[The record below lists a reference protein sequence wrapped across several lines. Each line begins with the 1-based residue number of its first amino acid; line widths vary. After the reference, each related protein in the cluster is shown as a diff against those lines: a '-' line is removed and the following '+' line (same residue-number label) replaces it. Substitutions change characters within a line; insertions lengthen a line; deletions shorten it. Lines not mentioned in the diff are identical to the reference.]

1 MKGVRVLP
9 MVALSFLLLVPSSA
23 LAADGGCVD
32 DAGSPCDAGAPPPM
46 PCDGGDTGL
55 CDTTNGAGCSSAG
68 EPVESTWVVVA
79 LTAIA
84 LVLARRRHLRSLPGR
99 ERLQ

>member
-1 MKGVRVLP
+1 MKGARVLP
-9 MVALSFLLLVPSSA
+9 MIALSFLLLVPRSA

-32 DAGSPCDAGAPPPM
+32 DGGSPCDAGAAPPM
-46 PCDGGDTGL
+46 PCDGGDTSL

-68 EPVESTWVVVA
+68 EPVEAGWVMIA
-79 LTAIA
+79 LTTLA
-84 LVLARRRHLRSLPGR
+84 LILARRRHLRSLPGT